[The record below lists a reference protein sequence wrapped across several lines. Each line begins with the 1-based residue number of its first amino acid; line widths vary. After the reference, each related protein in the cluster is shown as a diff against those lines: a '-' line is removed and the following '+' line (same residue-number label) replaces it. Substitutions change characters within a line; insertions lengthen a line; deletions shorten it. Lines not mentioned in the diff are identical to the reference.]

1 MKRQNSLISK
11 LVDKVLNETIEERA
25 NSLVSRLKHKEMK
38 ETHTGSKIKGI
49 INSMKG
55 EVNELG
61 GMDDGHPKLGNRRL
75 KKHMS
80 DDEIQD
86 ILNQLRSGDDDFEDG
101 VDEMPPIKKGR
112 SNYEDDDFDNELDE
126 NYDGEELQHHFDD
139 MEYDDFDFKPM
150 PKNIKPNIDDLEGGT
165 THGREFMKGFD
176 KKRKEA
182 EEFRRWLRRGGMDLS
197 DETNEET
204 IYEIE
209 MGKDAEVCEC
219 GGMMKEGMCMECGT
233 SSGMMEE
240 SEDVEMSETNV
251 EGCKTVKE
259 VVKSQNGEVTEL
271 DQELMERYN
280 CGSLKES
287 LIRRGLMKE
296 SLKGNQKKI
305 DKNKNNKI
313 DAEDFALLRKG
324 KKTETKESLKGNQ
337 SKIDKNKNNKIDA
350 EDFELLRK
358 GKKNKKETIRV
369 TESELISLIEE
380 MVNEEF
386 ETIGN
391 KPRGLSE
398 YEKAHKKSGNENKE
412 YFKSLNKKMNDYLK
426 DGSNGDYEE
435 NPKKFPRGNGQLS
448 KMKAKKYD
456 MSDDGKEFIDD
467 YMRPGMEN
475 LDYDEV
481 HPNEEWMTKN
491 IEGSSE
497 TGNNPKWA
505 NAEETELGER
515 INKKR
520 KVNKFAKVKR
530 QAYNKSPQPV
540 VSDKSGDEKGTG
552 IHIKVESTNKQ
563 TKVLNEEFEKIKN
576 LMNYNRKTQ

>member
-1 MKRQNSLISK
+1 MKRENSLISK

-55 EVNELG
+55 EVNEMG
-61 GMDDGHPKLGNRRL
+61 GMDDGHPKLGHKRL
-75 KKHMS
+75 KKDMS
-80 DDEIQD
+80 DDEID
-86 ILNQLRSGDDDFEDG
+86 NILNQLRMGDDDDFEDG
-101 VDEMPPIKKGR
+101 VDEMPPFKRGR
-112 SNYEDDDFDNELDE
+112 DYEDDDFDNELEE
-126 NYDGEELQHHFDD
+126 NYDSEELQNHFDD
-139 MEYDDFDFKPM
+139 EEYDEFDFEPI
-150 PKNIKPNIDDLEGGT
+150 PKNIKPNLDDLEGGT
-165 THGREFMKGFD
+165 THGREFMKGFE

-182 EEFRRWLRRGGMDLS
+182 EDFKRWLRRGGMDFR
-197 DETNEET
+197 DEQNEET
-204 IYEIE
+204 LYEIE
-209 MGKDAEVCEC
+209 MEPKTEVCEQC
-219 GGMMKEGMCMECGT
+219 GVGEMSEGVCNECGS
-233 SSGMMEE
+233 SSGMMDE
-240 SEDVEMSETNV
+240 SEEMVTN
-251 EGCKTVKE
+251 EGGCKSVRE
-259 VVKSQNGEVTEL
+259 VIKSQNGEVTEL
-271 DQELMERYN
+271 DQELLERYN

-313 DAEDFALLRKG
+313 DSEDFALLRKG
-324 KKTETKESLKGNQ
+324 KKTETKEG
-337 SKIDKNKNNKIDA
+337 SKPDFLDLDKDGDKKEPMKKASKDK
-350 EDFELLRK
+350 K
-358 GKKNKKETIRV
+358 GKKETVRV
-369 TESELISLIEE
+369 TESELIALIEE

-386 ETIGN
+386 ETIGT

-398 YEKAHKKSGNENKE
+398 YERAHKKSGSENKE
-412 YFKSLNKKMNDYLK
+412 YFKSLKKKMDDYLK

-435 NPKKFPRGNGQLS
+435 NPKHFPKGNGQLA

-481 HPNEEWMTKN
+481 HPNEDWMKKN

-505 NAEETELGER
+505 NAEETELGEKL
-515 INKKR
+515 NKKR
-520 KVNKFAKVKR
+520 KANKFAKAKR
-530 QAYNKSPQPV
+530 QAYNKAPQPV
-540 VSDKSGDEKGTG
+540 VSDKTGDDKGTG
-552 IHIKVESTNKQ
+552 IHIKVESTDKQ
-563 TKVLNEEFEKIKN
+563 TKVLNEEFNKIKN
-576 LMNYNRKTQ
+576 LMSYNRKTQ

>member
-1 MKRQNSLISK
+1 MKRENSLISK

-55 EVNELG
+55 EVNEMG
-61 GMDDGHPKLGNRRL
+61 GMDDGHPKLGHKRL
-75 KKHMS
+75 KKDMS
-80 DDEIQD
+80 DDEIDD
-86 ILNQLRSGDDDFEDG
+86 ILNQLRMGDDDDFEDG
-101 VDEMPPIKKGR
+101 VDEIPPFKRGR
-112 SNYEDDDFDNELDE
+112 DYEDDDFDNELEE
-126 NYDGEELQHHFDD
+126 NYDGEELQSHFDD
-139 MEYDDFDFKPM
+139 MEYDEFEFKRI
-150 PKNIKPNIDDLEGGT
+150 PKNIKPDLDDLEGGT
-165 THGREFMKGFD
+165 THGREFMKGFE

-182 EEFRRWLRRGGMDLS
+182 EDFKRWLRRGGMDFR
-197 DETNEET
+197 DEQNEET
-204 IYEIE
+204 LYEIE
-209 MGKDAEVCEC
+209 MEPKTEVCEQC
-219 GGMMKEGMCMECGT
+219 GVGEMSEGVCNECGS
-233 SSGMMEE
+233 SSGMMDE
-240 SEDVEMSETNV
+240 SEEMVTN
-251 EGCKTVKE
+251 EGGCKSVRE
-259 VVKSQNGEVTEL
+259 VIKSQNGEVTEL
-271 DQELMERYN
+271 DQELLERYN

-313 DAEDFALLRKG
+313 DSEDFALLRRG
-324 KKTETKESLKGNQ
+324 KKTETKEG
-337 SKIDKNKNNKIDA
+337 SKPDFLDLDKDGDKKEPMKKASKDK
-350 EDFELLRK
+350 K
-358 GKKNKKETIRV
+358 GKKETVRV
-369 TESELISLIEE
+369 TESELIALIEE

-386 ETIGN
+386 ETIGT

-398 YEKAHKKSGNENKE
+398 YERAHKKSGSENKE
-412 YFKSLNKKMNDYLK
+412 YFKSLKKKMDDYLK

-435 NPKKFPRGNGQLS
+435 NPKHFPKGNGQLA

-481 HPNEEWMTKN
+481 HPNEDWMKKN

-505 NAEETELGER
+505 NAEETELGEKL
-515 INKKR
+515 NKKR
-520 KVNKFAKVKR
+520 KANKFAKAKR
-530 QAYNKSPQPV
+530 QAYNKAPQPV
-540 VSDKSGDEKGTG
+540 VSDKTGDDKGTG
-552 IHIKVESTNKQ
+552 IHIKVESTDKQ
-563 TKVLNEEFEKIKN
+563 TKVLNEEFNKIKN
-576 LMNYNRKTQ
+576 LMSYNRKTQ

>member
-1 MKRQNSLISK
+1 MKRENSLISK

-55 EVNELG
+55 EVNEMG
-61 GMDDGHPKLGNRRL
+61 GMDDGHPKLGHKRL
-75 KKHMS
+75 KKDMS
-80 DDEIQD
+80 DDEID
-86 ILNQLRSGDDDFEDG
+86 NILNQLRMGDDDDFEDG
-101 VDEMPPIKKGR
+101 VDEMPPFKRGR
-112 SNYEDDDFDNELDE
+112 DYEDDDFDNELEE
-126 NYDGEELQHHFDD
+126 NYDSEELQHHFDD
-139 MEYDDFDFKPM
+139 MEYGDFDFDPM
-150 PKNIKPNIDDLEGGT
+150 GDDVRPDLDDLEGGT
-165 THGREFMKGFD
+165 THGREFMKGFE

-182 EEFRRWLRRGGMDLS
+182 EDFKRWLRRGGMDFR
-197 DETNEET
+197 DEQNEET
-204 IYEIE
+204 LYEIE
-209 MGKDAEVCEC
+209 MEPKTEVCEQC
-219 GGMMKEGMCMECGT
+219 GVGEMSEGVCNECGS
-233 SSGMMEE
+233 SSGMMDE
-240 SEDVEMSETNV
+240 SEEMVTN
-251 EGCKTVKE
+251 EGGCKSVRE
-259 VVKSQNGEVTEL
+259 VIKSQNGEVTEL
-271 DQELMERYN
+271 DQELLERYN

-313 DAEDFALLRKG
+313 DSEDFALLRKG
-324 KKTETKESLKGNQ
+324 KKTETKEG
-337 SKIDKNKNNKIDA
+337 SKPDFLDLDKDGDKKEPMKKASKDK
-350 EDFELLRK
+350 K
-358 GKKNKKETIRV
+358 GKKETVRV
-369 TESELISLIEE
+369 TESELIALIEE

-386 ETIGN
+386 ETIGT

-398 YEKAHKKSGNENKE
+398 YERAHKKSGSENKE
-412 YFKSLNKKMNDYLK
+412 YFKSLKKKMDDYLK

-435 NPKKFPRGNGQLS
+435 NPKHFPKGNGQLA

-481 HPNEEWMTKN
+481 HPNEDWMKKN

-505 NAEETELGER
+505 NAEETELGEKL
-515 INKKR
+515 NKKR
-520 KVNKFAKVKR
+520 KANKFAKAKR
-530 QAYNKSPQPV
+530 QAYNKAPQPV
-540 VSDKSGDEKGTG
+540 VSDKTGDDKGTG
-552 IHIKVESTNKQ
+552 IHIKVESTDKQ
-563 TKVLNEEFEKIKN
+563 TKVLNEEFNKIKN
-576 LMNYNRKTQ
+576 LMSYNRKTQ